1 MLASAC
7 DGDPLPPE
15 GVDELNAYCKQ
26 LAEVQM
32 RQPTLDDIGPCN
44 ACVQPRD
51 YLWVSRADLEGIDG
65 FELGP
70 VLIPKRSPSEG

>member
-1 MLASAC
+1 
-7 DGDPLPPE
+7 
-15 GVDELNAYCKQ
+15 
-26 LAEVQM
+26 M
-32 RQPTLDDIGPCN
+32 RQPTLDNIGPCN

-70 VLIPKRSPSEG
+70 VLIPMRSPSEG